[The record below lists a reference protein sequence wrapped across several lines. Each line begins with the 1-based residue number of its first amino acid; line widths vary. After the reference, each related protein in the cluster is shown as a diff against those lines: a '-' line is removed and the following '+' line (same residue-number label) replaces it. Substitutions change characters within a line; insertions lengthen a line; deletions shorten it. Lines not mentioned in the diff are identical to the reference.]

1 MCDQAVNDSLAALKL
16 ITDWLVTS
24 KIIKKIFTDLYAD
37 EDILYINEDS
47 GDAGF
52 IYDEMD
58 VVNVNLNNINVDN
71 NFDEEDPNNIIHNR
85 LLPWHTKL
93 GKCKKLKKE
102 LNKKLILVAWHPKRW
117 HPKRNHE
124 YMILYI
130 GVNGNTKKTPK
141 EVLDKNSAMKNFM
154 ITSTKTAKYVL

>member
-16 ITDWLVTS
+16 ITDWFVTS
-24 KIIKKIFTDLYAD
+24 KIIKKLFTDLYAD

-71 NFDEEDPNNIIHNR
+71 NFDEEDPNTIIHNR

-102 LNKKLILVAWHPKRW
+102 
-117 HPKRNHE
+117 
-124 YMILYI
+124 
-130 GVNGNTKKTPK
+130 
-141 EVLDKNSAMKNFM
+141 
-154 ITSTKTAKYVL
+154 

>member
-16 ITDWLVTS
+16 ITDWFVTS
-24 KIIKKIFTDLYAD
+24 KIIKKLFTDLYAD

-71 NFDEEDPNNIIHNR
+71 NFDEEDPNTIIHNS

-93 GKCKKLKKE
+93 GKCKKLKK
-102 LNKKLILVAWHPKRW
+102 
-117 HPKRNHE
+117 
-124 YMILYI
+124 
-130 GVNGNTKKTPK
+130 
-141 EVLDKNSAMKNFM
+141 
-154 ITSTKTAKYVL
+154 

>member
-16 ITDWLVTS
+16 ITDWFVTS
-24 KIIKKIFTDLYAD
+24 KIIKKLFTDLYAD

-58 VVNVNLNNINVDN
+58 EVNVNLNNINVDN

-93 GKCKKLKKE
+93 GKCKKLKK
-102 LNKKLILVAWHPKRW
+102 KRI
-117 HPKRNHE
+117 K
-124 YMILYI
+124 
-130 GVNGNTKKTPK
+130 
-141 EVLDKNSAMKNFM
+141 
-154 ITSTKTAKYVL
+154 

>member
-16 ITDWLVTS
+16 ITDWFVTS
-24 KIIKKIFTDLYAD
+24 KIIKKLFTDLYAD

-58 VVNVNLNNINVDN
+58 VVDVNLNNINVDN
-71 NFDEEDPNNIIHNR
+71 NFDEEDPNTIIHTR

-93 GKCKKLKKE
+93 GKCKKLKK
-102 LNKKLILVAWHPKRW
+102 
-117 HPKRNHE
+117 
-124 YMILYI
+124 
-130 GVNGNTKKTPK
+130 
-141 EVLDKNSAMKNFM
+141 
-154 ITSTKTAKYVL
+154 